1 MHIINR
7 SASYDT
13 KGQKCISILLVSG
26 AWTVNQGK
34 RISQVLFII
43 VLCVFILY
51 MGVHMNIGLSEDM
64 EMYLNSFFLHRAEET
79 YFSGFS
85 YISEGGGPLPEQ
97 WVTECAASFLPL
109 GTYVSESTPLDTEVE
124 DSETYEMILEKQAND
139 ENTVDE
145 NGNLI
150 ENEKVQEAEK
160 PIPKETEKKVDTS
173 MEKLKDYEYLVSNFY
188 TVDGTTAVSEKDL
201 NAEKLLAK
209 NMKLDKKTK
218 GPKILIYHT
227 HSQED
232 FKDSKKGDQSTTIMG
247 MGAYLSELLNK
258 KYGIETI
265 HHDGVYDLIDGEMDR
280 SKAYQLAE
288 VQVKK
293 LLKKYPSIEVVIDLH
308 RDGVANS
315 THLVTDIDGKQ
326 TAQIMFFNGMSRTK
340 ANGDIAYLHNPYI
353 EDNLALSLQMQLAAA
368 KLYPGFTRHIYLKSY
383 RYNLHLKPK
392 SLLIEAG
399 AQTNTVAEMK
409 NAMEALAKVLD
420 ECVN

>member
-1 MHIINR
+1 M
-7 SASYDT
+7 
-13 KGQKCISILLVSG
+13 
-26 AWTVNQGK
+26 VNQGK

-51 MGVHMNIGLSEDM
+51 MGVHMNIGLSDDM

-79 YFSGFS
+79 YLSSFS

-139 ENTVDE
+139 ENAVDE

-150 ENEKVQEAEK
+150 ENEKVQEAEN

-232 FKDSKKGDQSTTIMG
+232 FKDSKKGDLSTTIMG
-247 MGAYLSELLNK
+247 MGAYLSECLNK

-265 HHDGVYDLIDGEMDR
+265 HHEGVYDLIDGEMDR
-280 SKAYQLAE
+280 SKAYHLAE
-288 VQVKK
+288 TQVKK

-353 EDNLALSLQMQLAAA
+353 EDNLAFSLQMQIAAA

-383 RYNLHLKPK
+383 RYNMHLKPK

-399 AQTNTVAEMK
+399 AQTNTVDEMK